1 MSENYIEYVFTTA
14 TAVPIFSFYSDS
26 YYIPS
31 IITVPLYYNNIL
43 LKNINFK
50 RVGNY
55 YINKLK
61 QDNKDT
67 FMYLN
72 AFIDLYS
79 IDEKGFIWKLEMQN
93 FKLKF
98 LPIRVILEKS
108 FKFIVDD
115 KYLNKSDI
123 QYLSS
128 LINLSNKLI

>member
-79 IDEKGFIWKLEMQN
+79 IDEKGFIWKLDMQS